1 MGLCYKNH
9 HHHTSNRFHRYSR
22 GFSYDLLRAPQNK
35 FLDIFTHHVQ
45 IISKPP
51 HISGSLIEHVY
62 IKKDLME
69 EFFTNIIVENISAGG
84 MNKCG

>member
-9 HHHTSNRFHRYSR
+9 HHHTSTDSIDIAG
-22 GFSYDLLRAPQNK
+22 GFSYDLLRVPQNK

-69 EFFTNIIVENISAGG
+69 EFFTNIIVENISVGG